1 MIYSKPVIPPCRCA
15 YLAQITTLTTL
26 ELCGGGIRDLG
37 CAHLAS
43 LSNLTSLNL
52 SQNERITNCGAR
64 ALATLTNL
72 KALNL
77 SNTGVTAD
85 ALSYF
90 GGLVKLQSLA
100 MYGCRSINDSPGL
113 SSFHSELPSL
123 RCLRLNSPTNEDGII
138 DHGEVED
145 AEDEYDGDLDIEDD
159 NDDIF
164 DYDDEEEEE
173 EDVDIDDD
181 DDDLDLDDE
190 ADEEEGDFDGDE
202 EEENGDYIDELDDDD
217 DDQMREASYRPLGDN
232 VESVESMG
240 SSSEDEFQDAFI
252 FNDIQSLGSN

>member
-64 ALATLTNL
+64 SLATLTNL

-100 MYGCRSINDSPGL
+100 LYGCRSINDSPGL

-145 AEDEYDGDLDIEDD
+145 AEDEYD
-159 NDDIF
+159 
-164 DYDDEEEEE
+164 
-173 EDVDIDDD
+173 
-181 DDDLDLDDE
+181 DDLDLKMTIMTYLE
-190 ADEEEGDFDGDE
+190 F
-202 EEENGDYIDELDDDD
+202 
-217 DDQMREASYRPLGDN
+217 N
-232 VESVESMG
+232 VY
-240 SSSEDEFQDAFI
+240 
-252 FNDIQSLGSN
+252 SLWNKARCHRGYANS

>member
-1 MIYSKPVIPPCRCA
+1 M
-15 YLAQITTLTTL
+15 
-26 ELCGGGIRDLG
+26 G

-64 ALATLTNL
+64 SLATLTNL

-100 MYGCRSINDSPGL
+100 LYGCRSINDSPGL

-145 AEDEYDGDLDIEDD
+145 AEDEYDDDLDIEDD

-164 DYDDEEEEE
+164 DYDDDDDDDEEEE
-173 EDVDIDDD
+173 EDVDIDDDNDD

-190 ADEEEGDFDGDE
+190 ADEEDDGVYEEGDFDGDE

-217 DDQMREASYRPLGDN
+217 DDDDDDDQMSEASYRLLGDN
-232 VESVESMG
+232 VDSVESMG
-240 SSSEDEFQDAFI
+240 SSSEDEFQDAF
-252 FNDIQSLGSN
+252 NDIQSLGSN